1 MFRTPVDG
9 QTLDFGHWTL
19 DKLHRTPE
27 CSADSSPSQNLLAS
41 FRELS
46 KLHSGMSK
54 SIIGDEVWAEM
65 TEGQKVEAVF
75 AGHATLKQMSE
86 GLLDG
91 SEKLRNACRE
101 FLADT
106 GPSFENLP
114 VNPEQQSTP
123 DETTTVSQTAG
134 FHEPRLTEPKARHAA
149 QAFKQRFG
157 LPEGF
162 VPRLQRYGRGV
173 LLELNVYRLP
183 SGQEFIPTS
192 PSGTL
197 GARRHLYALL
207 TEQQYLKRKRGS
219 VYIRTDG
226 RIFDYSADTAN
237 PSGDLFD
244 TGYTIYDLERTGR
257 YAPVLRRKKKRQQTK
272 VKRAAAAS

>member
-1 MFRTPVDG
+1 
-9 QTLDFGHWTL
+9 
-19 DKLHRTPE
+19 
-27 CSADSSPSQNLLAS
+27 
-41 FRELS
+41 
-46 KLHSGMSK
+46 MSK

-114 VNPEQQSTP
+114 VNPEQQSNP
-123 DETTTVSQTAG
+123 DETTTASQTAG
-134 FHEPRLTEPKARHAA
+134 FHGPRLTKPRARHPA
-149 QAFKQRFG
+149 QTFKQRFG

-183 SGQEFIPTS
+183 SGQEFIPAS

-197 GARRHLYALL
+197 GTRRHLYALL
-207 TEQQYLKRKRGS
+207 TEQQYLKRQRGS

-226 RIFDYSADTAN
+226 RIFDYSVDTAN
-237 PSGDLFD
+237 PSSDLFD

-257 YAPVLRRKKKRQQTK
+257 YAPELRRKKKKRQQTK
-272 VKRAAAAS
+272 VKRASASGAVS